1 MTVDDFLAMCEG
13 ISDEINEEVAQ
24 CVLDE
29 ALSMMPDH
37 DDHHGGEHDSK
48 IYDNCRVSTDP
59 NDGYYECWMDDWLD
73 SEGNIAMSD
82 GYSEEECTELENSSW
97 ECERHEDDHDD
108 HGDHDHGDHDD
119 MGPMVCY
126 DMENHDIE
134 FEFDNEGDCF
144 DAGFMWVSCSS
155 GPPGTCDGLEGND
168 GGNPPL
174 LDGIVGV
181 GGEDVEPV
189 FMSTNI
195 VGSVSEN
202 QGLPIYNGNSFFLT
216 FEGADDSLDVH
227 EVYIPVGEDGNL
239 WHVEIVLLEDYEV
252 ISCDLCEDLEIEA
265 NGAKFNSNEPVTV
278 RFGKVAEPLPD
289 CDVVVTLSE
298 DGYAFEPAEVSI
310 NVGET
315 VCWQWKD
322 STDVHNVDSVLDLE
336 DYVSAGEFGSG
347 EPSNTVDYRHT
358 FTEDNATYYYVCE
371 PHATMG
377 MVGKVTVG
385 EGAAEDPV
393 EDILDESGLPSVGF
407 VVGSL
412 VLVGAAGLRRRIH

>member
-1 MTVDDFLAMCEG
+1 
-13 ISDEINEEVAQ
+13 
-24 CVLDE
+24 
-29 ALSMMPDH
+29 
-37 DDHHGGEHDSK
+37 
-48 IYDNCRVSTDP
+48 
-59 NDGYYECWMDDWLD
+59 
-73 SEGNIAMSD
+73 MSD
-82 GYSEEECTELENSSW
+82 GYDEEECTELENSSW

-126 DMENHDIE
+126 DLDEHVLTED
-134 FEFDNEGDCF
+134 DNAEDCF

-155 GPPGTCDGLEGND
+155 GPPGTCDGLEGDD

-181 GGEDVEPV
+181 GGEDAEPV

-227 EVYIPVGEDGNL
+227 EAYIPVGDDGNL

-289 CDVVVTLSE
+289 CDVVVTLSA